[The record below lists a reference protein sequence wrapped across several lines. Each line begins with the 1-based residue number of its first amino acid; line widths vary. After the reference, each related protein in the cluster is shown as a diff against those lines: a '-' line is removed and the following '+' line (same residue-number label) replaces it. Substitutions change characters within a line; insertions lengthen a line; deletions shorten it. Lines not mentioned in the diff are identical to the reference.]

1 MKKAKSVIAFI
12 FVVVLYVTA
21 ACAEYDLAMNFR
33 ILSGAV
39 SVCALFV
46 LVGALSRSPE
56 GYEDETGFHV
66 GSLANTAL
74 S

>member
-12 FVVVLYVTA
+12 FVVILYVTA
-21 ACAEYDLAMNFR
+21 ASAEYDLAMHFR
-33 ILSGAV
+33 ILYGVA

-46 LVGALSRSPE
+46 LVGALIRSPE

-66 GSLANTAL
+66 GSLANAAL
-74 S
+74 P